1 MANEMKKCI
10 IVSGAPDSDID
21 FIKKSISD
29 DSFLIAADSGYTK
42 LKKIGVKP
50 DLIIGDFD
58 SSEKPEIDCEI
69 ITLPCAKAYTDT
81 FECVQYAVVH
91 GFNHILILNAIGSRI
106 DHTYSNI
113 LCLDYCRKQ
122 GVYCEIKNKNNRISL
137 ICDKRI
143 IKKEYDNF
151 SLFAFLEDCK
161 CVKIKGA
168 GYTAGFYG
176 KESLDISQ
184 GDQFGQ
190 SNYVSDDECEISL
203 EKGTLLLIESND

>member
-1 MANEMKKCI
+1 MADEIKECV
-10 IVSGAPDSDID
+10 IVSGAPDTDYD
-21 FIKKSISD
+21 FLKKSIPSD
-29 DSFLIAADSGYTK
+29 SYVIAADSGYTK
-42 LKKIGVKP
+42 LQKIGAEP

-58 SSEKPEIDCEI
+58 SSKKPDIDCKI

-81 FECVQYAVVH
+81 FECVQYAVEH
-91 GFNHILILNAIGSRI
+91 GYSNITVLNAIGSRI

-113 LCLDYCRKQ
+113 LCLDYCSKH

-137 ICDKRI
+137 ICGKRT

-151 SLFAFLEDCK
+151 SLFAFLGDCK
-161 CVKIKGA
+161 GVKIKGA

-176 KESLDISQ
+176 METLDILQ

-190 SNYVSDDECEISL
+190 SNYVSDNECEISL

>member
-1 MANEMKKCI
+1 MQSALVLTTHIQIFFVLI
-10 IVSGAPDSDID
+10 IAENTAYIV
-21 FIKKSISD
+21 
-29 DSFLIAADSGYTK
+29 K
-42 LKKIGVKP
+42 LK
-50 DLIIGDFD
+50 
-58 SSEKPEIDCEI
+58 
-69 ITLPCAKAYTDT
+69 
-81 FECVQYAVVH
+81 
-91 GFNHILILNAIGSRI
+91 
-106 DHTYSNI
+106 
-113 LCLDYCRKQ
+113 
-122 GVYCEIKNKNNRISL
+122 IKTTEFSL

-161 CVKIKGA
+161 GVKIKGA

>member
-10 IVSGAPDSDID
+10 IVSGAPNDDYD
-21 FIKKSISD
+21 FIKQSAD
-29 DSFLIAADSGYTK
+29 DESFIIAADSGYTK
-42 LKKIGVKP
+42 LLKAGIKP

-58 SSEKPEIDCEI
+58 SSKKPDIDCEI
-69 ITLPCAKAYTDT
+69 VALPCAKAYTDT
-81 FECVQYAVVH
+81 FECVMYAVGH
-91 GFNHILILNAIGSRI
+91 GFDFITVLNAIGSRV

-113 LCLDYCRKQ
+113 LCLDYCKKHN
-122 GVYCEIKNKNNRISL
+122 VYCEIKNRNNRISL
-137 ICDKRI
+137 IVGERI

-161 CVKIKGA
+161 GVKIKGA

-176 KESLDISQ
+176 KDSLDILQS
-184 GDQFGQ
+184 DQFGQ
-190 SNYVSDDECEISL
+190 SNFVSEKECLISL